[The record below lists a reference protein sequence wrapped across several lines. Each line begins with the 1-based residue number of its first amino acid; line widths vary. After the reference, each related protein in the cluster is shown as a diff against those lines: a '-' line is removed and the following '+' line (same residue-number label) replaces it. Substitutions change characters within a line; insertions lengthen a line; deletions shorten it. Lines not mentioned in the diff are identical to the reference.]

1 MANVDLLL
9 EMKGITKIYN
19 RGKSNELTVL
29 NDINLQVRKG
39 EFISIVG
46 KSGSGKSTLMNIIG
60 MLDMPTYGFYNF
72 EDKNVFEYTD
82 KQVTAFRRKKVG
94 FVFQN
99 FELIS
104 DENALKNVAVPM
116 LYAGIGKK
124 KRIKRAVE
132 LLKMVGMEERMDHM
146 PNQLSGGQKQ
156 RVSIARALSN
166 DPELLIADEPT
177 GALDNENGKKI
188 IELFHQLHSHGKTI
202 IIVTHD
208 REIALEA
215 QRMITISDGRIEK
228 DQMLV

>member
-1 MANVDLLL
+1 MDTDLLL

-29 NDINLQVRKG
+29 NNINLKVRKG

-46 KSGSGKSTLMNIIG
+46 KSGSGKSTLINMIG
-60 MLDMPTYGFYNF
+60 MLDLPTFGEYNF
-72 EDKNVFEYTD
+72 EEKNVFEYTP
-82 KQVTAFRRKKVG
+82 KQVTTFRREKVG

-104 DENALKNVAVPM
+104 DENALKNVEIPM
-116 LYAGIGKK
+116 LYAGVSKK
-124 KRIKRAVE
+124 QRIERAKE
-132 LLKMVGMEERMDHM
+132 LLGMVGMEERMNHM
-146 PNQLSGGQKQ
+146 PNELSGGQKQ

-188 IELFHQLHSHGKTI
+188 IELFHQLHSRGKNI

-208 REIALEA
+208 HEIALEA
-215 QRMITISDGRIEK
+215 QRMITISDGCIEK
-228 DQMLV
+228 DQMIV